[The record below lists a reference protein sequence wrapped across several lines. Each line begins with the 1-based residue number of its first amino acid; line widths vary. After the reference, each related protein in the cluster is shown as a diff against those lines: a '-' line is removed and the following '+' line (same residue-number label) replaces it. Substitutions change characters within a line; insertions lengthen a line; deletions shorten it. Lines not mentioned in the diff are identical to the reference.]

1 MSHHDHADRQ
11 SRPEGNFLTSRAG
24 IALLVLLAIAGY
36 LLFTEHRA
44 HVLGA
49 GLFLLLLACPLL
61 HVFMH
66 GGHSGH
72 GGDESGSSPRRES
85 ERSGT

>member
-11 SRPEGNFLTSRAG
+11 LRPEGNFVTSRAG
-24 IALLVLLAIAGY
+24 IALLALLAIAGF

-44 HVLGA
+44 HILGA

-66 GGHSGH
+66 GRH
-72 GGDESGSSPRRES
+72 GGHDGGGSGLPSPRER

>member
-1 MSHHDHADRQ
+1 MSHHDHVDRQ
-11 SRPEGNFLTSRAG
+11 SKPEGSFLTSRAS
-24 IALLVLLAIAGY
+24 IALLVLLAIAGF

-66 GGHSGH
+66 GGHGGH
-72 GGDESGSSPRRES
+72 GDEAGSPPQRGQD
-85 ERSGT
+85 RSGT